1 MAHLKD
7 LEMHFA
13 RLKDELIAQRF
24 KEVDQKLKEI
34 EDESADEFRN
44 PLKKIEMNMEF
55 KTNFSSK

>member
-44 PLKKIEMNMEF
+44 PLKKLEMNMEF